1 MLAGAAL
8 IRRLDRGWRPCFQE
22 AASHGCGQETPV
34 HLTGLRQY
42 PSDSHTASPPQDL
55 TGPMGQPCLASE
67 ETAPEGEYWGRG
79 GSQRGPGRSGRLP
92 AKCHHQSPSSS
103 VKQGPSPG
111 SQSARVLQTRRW
123 EKPGPYSEQPKG
135 GPIAP
140 TNAGGPN
147 PPSRN
152 PADRP
157 GPRRAPPLGE
167 WEPVTGRTLPPPALL
182 FLKGFKHLIY
192 SIH

>member
-79 GSQRGPGRSGRLP
+79 GSQRGPGRSRRLP

-111 SQSARVLQTRRW
+111 SQSARVLQTRDVGKSLARTQSSQRAAPSLPQML
-123 EKPGPYSEQPKG
+123 E
-135 GPIAP
+135 AP
-140 TNAGGPN
+140 THPHGT
-147 PPSRN
+147 
-152 PADRP
+152 
-157 GPRRAPPLGE
+157 LL
-167 WEPVTGRTLPPPALL
+167 TGRGPDGLLPSVN
-182 FLKGFKHLIY
+182 GNQ
-192 SIH
+192 